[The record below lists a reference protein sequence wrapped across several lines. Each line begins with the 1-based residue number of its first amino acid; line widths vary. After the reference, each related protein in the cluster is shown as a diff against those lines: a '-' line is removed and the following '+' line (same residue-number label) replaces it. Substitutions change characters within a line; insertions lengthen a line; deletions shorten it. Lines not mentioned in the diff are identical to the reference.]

1 MALVAPAE
9 RDVQG
14 AGPAEVVHVAAP
26 PGEEARVLEAL
37 HPGPDEARS
46 EIGHSRALP
55 RLCAPAPAS
64 RGGAA
69 DPVSVSAP
77 AVSPAAAVLTARTM
91 CS

>member
-46 EIGHSRALP
+46 EIVI
-55 RLCAPAPAS
+55 PARS
-64 RGGAA
+64 RG
-69 DPVSVSAP
+69 SAP
-77 AVSPAAAVLTARTM
+77 RRRLPAAARADAVSLAAAVRTARTM